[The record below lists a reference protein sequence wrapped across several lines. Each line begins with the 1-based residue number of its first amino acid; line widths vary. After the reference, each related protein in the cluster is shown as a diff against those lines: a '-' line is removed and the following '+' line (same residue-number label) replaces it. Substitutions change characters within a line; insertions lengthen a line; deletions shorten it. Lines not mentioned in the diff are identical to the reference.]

1 MNKIMK
7 DVDITEIFRELKK
20 GNKSKM
26 ESNQILQDL
35 IDKIEKRKQELEA
48 MKVEESS
55 KAETK
60 EQFFD
65 LDARGTLD
73 NFAKMGL
80 YANQDKNA
88 PGGVR
93 DMKEAAEKEDEDYF
107 LM

>member
-35 IDKIEKRKQELEA
+35 IDKIEWRKKELEA
-48 MKVEESS
+48 MKVEDSD

-60 EQFFD
+60 DQFFD

-80 YANQDKNA
+80 YAGQEKNA
-88 PGGVR
+88 PGEKR
-93 DMKEAAEKEDEDYF
+93 DMREAVD
-107 LM
+107 